1 MKKIIS
7 MLMVIALL
15 AASAIAFAEGNT
27 QNTPVQ
33 GAPQQGQMQ
42 GGPMMG
48 GANQGNRPNGQAP
61 TGQPPFGERPSGA
74 PGMPGSE
81 KPADA
86 PEQPGGEIPADA
98 PELSSGEKPADA
110 PELSSGEKPADAP
123 ELSSG
128 EKPAGAPE
136 LPNGEKPVMI
146 DFDAMVAKEVISQET
161 CDRIKAYMEEH
172 KPAEMPE
179 VNGQA
184 PDGEKPADGQN
195 PPELPD
201 GEKAEGMPGMNGQA
215 PEAPAKGGLLKEL
228 LDAKVI
234 TQAEYDALLA
244 VQTASAD

>member
-86 PEQPGGEIPADA
+86 PEQPGGER
-98 PELSSGEKPADA
+98 PADA

>member
-48 GANQGNRPNGQAP
+48 GPNQGNRPNGQAP

-86 PEQPGGEIPADA
+86 PEQPG
-98 PELSSGEKPADA
+98 
-110 PELSSGEKPADAP
+110 GEKPADAP

-184 PDGEKPADGQN
+184 PEGEKPADGQN

-201 GEKAEGMPGMNGQA
+201 GEKTEGMPGMNGQA

-228 LDAKVI
+228 LDAEVI

>member
-86 PEQPGGEIPADA
+86 PEQPGGEI
-98 PELSSGEKPADA
+98 PADA

>member
-48 GANQGNRPNGQAP
+48 GPNQGNRPNGQAP

-86 PEQPGGEIPADA
+86 PEQPG
-98 PELSSGEKPADA
+98 
-110 PELSSGEKPADAP
+110 GEKPADAP

-201 GEKAEGMPGMNGQA
+201 GEKAEGMSGMNGQA
-215 PEAPAKGGLLKEL
+215 PETPAKGGLLKEL
-228 LDAKVI
+228 LDAEVI

>member
-48 GANQGNRPNGQAP
+48 GPNQGNRPNGQAP

-86 PEQPGGEIPADA
+86 PEQPG
-98 PELSSGEKPADA
+98 
-110 PELSSGEKPADAP
+110 GEKPADAP

-161 CDRIKAYMEEH
+161 CDRIKTYMEEH

-215 PEAPAKGGLLKEL
+215 PETPAKGGLLKEL
-228 LDAKVI
+228 LDAEVI

>member
-15 AASAIAFAEGNT
+15 AASAVAFADGNT
-27 QNTPVQ
+27 QNNPVQ

-48 GANQGNRPNGQAP
+48 GPNQGNRPNGQAP
-61 TGQPPFGERPSGA
+61 SGQPPFGERPSGA

-86 PEQPGGEIPADA
+86 PELPG
-98 PELSSGEKPADA
+98 
-110 PELSSGEKPADAP
+110 GEKPADAP

-228 LDAKVI
+228 LDAEVI